1 MVTAKRRRSLTPSQV
16 EELDRLTNL
25 YIRQAKRCAE
35 AKAYLAG
42 CIMLASSI
50 ECSLI
55 RFCDL
60 YYKEAIN
67 TPTAQQKK
75 LANKRLLKW
84 DFVELLAVARDAGW
98 TPANLPPNVVFN
110 YQKRYYK
117 RARIGDY
124 LRRVHK
130 LRNLV
135 HPARYVKDHH
145 RKRITKAYYDEAA
158 EVCQIA
164 RNWIVYQVH
173 VRIKARLDKK
183 SRRSKP

>member
-1 MVTAKRRRSLTPSQV
+1 
-16 EELDRLTNL
+16 
-25 YIRQAKRCAE
+25 
-35 AKAYLAG
+35 
-42 CIMLASSI
+42 MLASSI
-50 ECSLI
+50 ECSFI

-60 YYKEAIN
+60 YYKVALA
-67 TPTAQQKK
+67 TPTAEQKK

-84 DFVELLAVARDAGW
+84 DFAEILAVARDAGW
-98 TPANLPPNVVFN
+98 TPATLPPHVVFN
-110 YQKRYYK
+110 YQKRYHK

-145 RKRITKAYYDEAA
+145 GKRITKAYYDEAA
-158 EVCQIA
+158 EICQLA

-173 VRIKARLDKK
+173 VRIKAQLDKK
-183 SRRSKP
+183 SRRYKP